1 MSELEIKRLEAEIY
15 ERIEN
20 TGKKRQ
26 EYFWYPAVVG
36 ASLVLVGVTFAKLF
50 L

>member
-1 MSELEIKRLEAEIY
+1 MNELEIKRLETEIY

-20 TGKKRQ
+20 TRKRQ
-26 EYFWYPAVVG
+26 EYFCYPAVVC